1 MVMVEGVGFDWSLKP
16 IVWLLRLIGIDLR
29 QYSGSGKWSLSYL
42 VSCLL
47 FNFSIHIYN
56 CWEMAVVIANSIPSP
71 TNWTLSFWSTRPTS
85 SFCRNPLCPRVC
97 RPLTIVGTVKS
108 IPGVWTISRRMLLQS
123 EEDFIIWYLHISIWK
138 ILVWQVFYSY
148 LLMRLVLI
156 ILTFLFIGIS
166 ALYWHSHYTLH
177 WAVGLQAFQS
187 SSLTFWQFWQNFF
200 DWADRS
206 CLWFVV

>member
-71 TNWTLSFWSTRPTS
+71 TNWTLSF
-85 SFCRNPLCPRVC
+85 
-97 RPLTIVGTVKS
+97 
-108 IPGVWTISRRMLLQS
+108 
-123 EEDFIIWYLHISIWK
+123 
-138 ILVWQVFYSY
+138 
-148 LLMRLVLI
+148 
-156 ILTFLFIGIS
+156 
-166 ALYWHSHYTLH
+166 
-177 WAVGLQAFQS
+177 
-187 SSLTFWQFWQNFF
+187 
-200 DWADRS
+200 
-206 CLWFVV
+206 